1 MENGRFDIKY
11 KPTLQNLNKNQQY
24 NIEMKKFYLK
34 LQRDVF
40 DPDMREY
47 FMTSDIPDLKPNLK
61 ASY

>member
-1 MENGRFDIKY
+1 MKNCRFDIKY
-11 KPTLQNLNKNQQY
+11 KPTLHNLNKNQQS
-24 NIEMKKFYLK
+24 NIEMKKFSFI